1 MYKPHFVV
9 DLMTR
14 LIQVKTH
21 YSILAESNAIP
32 VRDVTLVS
40 IGQSR
45 DDVSEGGE
53 RLVDVLGLVKDR
65 TFGSGFADLH
75 KIENKGF
82 FPIK

>member
-1 MYKPHFVV
+1 
-9 DLMTR
+9 MTR

-53 RLVDVLGLVKDR
+53 RLVDVLGLVKNR

-75 KIENKGF
+75 NIENKGF
-82 FPIK
+82 FFHKIVIF